1 MTTIVL
7 AAGLSERMGKNK
19 LLLPFRD
26 EAIITT
32 TVKNALSFSDRVIV
46 VVGNEEDRIKEALS
60 GLNTDFVFNKN
71 YKEGQRT
78 STLEGIKAVENDDF
92 SILPGDLPLLKKKD
106 AVNLFSKL
114 EENSIARC
122 SFGGVPGHPVAYK
135 KENRERLLA
144 YPGSMKEYLRE
155 MGFISLPSSLGSIFD
170 IDTPE
175 KYQALL
181 ESDGDLSIL
190 ERCCDI
196 SFS

>member
-46 VVGNEEDRIKEALS
+46 VVGNEQERIRKALL
-60 GLNTDFVFNKN
+60 GANVDFVFNKN

-78 STLEGIKAVENDDF
+78 STLEGIKAVEDDDF
-92 SILPGDLPLLKKKD
+92 SILPGDLPLLKKED
-106 AVNLFSKL
+106 AINLFSKL
-114 EENSIARC
+114 NENSIVRC
-122 SFGGVPGHPVAYK
+122 SFHNIPGHPVAYK

-144 YPGSMKEYLRE
+144 YPGSMKDYLKE
-155 MGFISLPSSLGSIFD
+155 MGFLSLPSSLGSIFD

-181 ESDGDLSIL
+181 ESDGNLSIL
-190 ERCCDI
+190 ERCCYI

>member
-46 VVGNEEDRIKEALS
+46 VVGNEQERIRKALL
-60 GLNTDFVFNKN
+60 GANVDFVFNKN

-78 STLEGIKAVENDDF
+78 SALEGVKAVEDDDF
-92 SILPGDLPLLKKKD
+92 SILPGDLPLLKKED
-106 AVNLFSKL
+106 AINLFSKL
-114 EENSIARC
+114 NENSIVRC
-122 SFGGVPGHPVAYK
+122 SFHNIPGHPVAYK

-155 MGFISLPSSLGSIFD
+155 MGFISLSSSLGSIFD

>member
-19 LLLPFRD
+19 LLLPFMG
-26 EAIITT
+26 EAIIAI

-46 VVGNEEDRIKEALS
+46 VVGNEQERIRKALL
-60 GLNTDFVFNKN
+60 GANVDFVFNKN

-78 STLEGIKAVENDDF
+78 SALEGVKAVEDDDC
-92 SILPGDLPLLKKKD
+92 SILPGDVPLLKKED
-106 AVNLFSKL
+106 AINLFSKL
-114 EENSIARC
+114 NENSIARC
-122 SFGGVPGHPVAYK
+122 SFHNIPGHPVAYK

>member
-92 SILPGDLPLLKKKD
+92 SILPGDLPLLKKED
-106 AVNLFSKL
+106 AINLFSKL
-114 EENSIARC
+114 NENSIVRC
-122 SFGGVPGHPVAYK
+122 SFHNIPGHPVAYK